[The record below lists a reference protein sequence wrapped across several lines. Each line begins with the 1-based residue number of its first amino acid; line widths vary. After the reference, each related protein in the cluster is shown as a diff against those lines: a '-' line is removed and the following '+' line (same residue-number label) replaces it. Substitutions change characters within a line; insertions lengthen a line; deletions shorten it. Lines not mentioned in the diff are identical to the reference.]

1 MERKTSAYYQ
11 RLHRARLREQG
22 LVKKELWVLPEHLET
37 LSSIEKSMRQP
48 RSAAGLV
55 QPGQEKENTM
65 TEKALWT
72 VTALHDALRSN
83 PLVASGTAR
92 LELLDGADPSLLLQ
106 MHEYGDLPVF
116 LAVVGEHI
124 VVESLLWPVA
134 LVQDVAVFND
144 QVLRTHKLF
153 PLSSISIE
161 TLPDGEEVY
170 IMFGTLSAA
179 SGLPDVVLEIETL
192 ADNVIR
198 ATEAFEPQL
207 RTAD

>member
-22 LVKKELWVLPEHLET
+22 LVKKELWVLPEYLDA

-48 RSAAGLV
+48 WSTAGFV

-65 TEKALWT
+65 TEKTLWT
-72 VTALHDALRSN
+72 VTALHDALRDS
-83 PLVASGTAR
+83 PLVASGAAR

-106 MHEYGDLPVF
+106 MHDYGDLPVF
-116 LAVVGEHI
+116 LAVVGGHI

-134 LVQDVAVFND
+134 LVRDVAAFND

-161 TLPDGEEVY
+161 TLSDGEEAY
-170 IMFGTLSAA
+170 IMFGALSAA
-179 SGLPDVVLEIETL
+179 SSLADVALEIETL

-207 RTAD
+207 RAAD

>member
-48 RSAAGLV
+48 RTAAGFV

-65 TEKALWT
+65 TEKTLWT
-72 VTALHDALRSN
+72 VTALRDALQDT
-83 PLVASGTAR
+83 PLVSSGTAR

-106 MHEYGDLPVF
+106 MHDYGDLPVF
-116 LAVVGEHI
+116 LAVVGERI

-134 LVQDVAVFND
+134 LVRDVAAFND

-198 ATEAFEPQL
+198 ATEAFERQL

>member
-22 LVKKELWVLPEHLET
+22 LVKKELWVLPEYLDA

-48 RSAAGLV
+48 WSTAGFV

-65 TEKALWT
+65 TEKTLWT
-72 VTALHDALRSN
+72 VTALHDALRDS
-83 PLVASGTAR
+83 PLVASGAAR

-106 MHEYGDLPVF
+106 MHDYGDLPVF
-116 LAVVGEHI
+116 LAVVGGHI

-134 LVQDVAVFND
+134 LVRDVAAFND

-161 TLPDGEEVY
+161 TLSDGEEAY
-170 IMFGTLSAA
+170 IMFGALSAA
-179 SGLPDVVLEIETL
+179 SSLADVALEIETL

-207 RTAD
+207 RVAD

>member
-116 LAVVGEHI
+116 LAGVGEHI